1 MTAQASYRQLL
12 DLSER
17 MLTAG
22 MAQHWDELIDL
33 ERQRNALL
41 YQTLGASY
49 ADSPPQPKIE
59 LIGKIQLSDTQLR
72 EKIDAWLA
80 DARILLR
87 LDKPHAPKAE

>member
-1 MTAQASYRQLL
+1 MSVAARYQQLL

-22 MAQHWDELIDL
+22 MAQHWDELIEL

-41 YQTLGASY
+41 YQTLGASH
-49 ADSPPQPKIE
+49 ADLPRQPKIE

-87 LDKPHAPKAE
+87 LDQPHSPKP